1 MDIRIRLTRSSRQS
15 ITERL
20 QRAYRAGEL
29 RVIKR
34 IHALLGITAG
44 QSPTEVA
51 ELLHLNEQTVRG
63 YVTAFLL
70 QGLDS
75 LHYHRPPGRPA
86 KLTQTQR
93 RELAAL
99 LQAGPEAAGYATG
112 CWTTLLIQDLILR
125 HFGVTYHPHYVC
137 ELLDRLGFS
146 FQKARFVA
154 DHLDEAGR
162 AAWQQQTWP
171 EIWRLAQLQNAL
183 ILFGDEVSFGQ
194 WGSLSYTWAP
204 KGEQPTVKTSGRRK
218 AYKVFGLID
227 YLSGRL
233 FWQGLTGRF
242 NSETYA
248 AFLTAVLAQTRQPI
262 ILIQDGARYHT
273 SHAMRDF
280 FAAHADRLHV
290 FQLPAYSPDFNP
302 IEALWKKVRKHAT
315 HLKYFAKFEQLV
327 YAVQSTLTDFA
338 EMPEEILALMG
349 RYLRSLDAGANP

>member
-1 MDIRIRLTRSSRQS
+1 MEIRIRLTRSSRQS

-20 QRAYRAGEL
+20 QQAYRSGEL
-29 RVIKR
+29 RVVKR
-34 IHALLGITAG
+34 IHALLGIIDG
-44 QSPTEVA
+44 QPPTEVA
-51 ELLHLNEQTVRG
+51 ELLHLHEQTVRA
-63 YVTAFLL
+63 YVSAFLL
-70 QGLDS
+70 HGLDS
-75 LHYHRPPGRPA
+75 LRYRRSPGRPA

-93 RELAAL
+93 RELAGL
-99 LQAGPEAAGYATG
+99 LRAGPEAAGYATG

-125 HFGVTYHPHYVC
+125 HFGVSYHPHYVC

-162 AAWQQQTWP
+162 TVWQTETWP
-171 EIWRLAQLQNAL
+171 EIWRLAQAQKAL
-183 ILFGDEVSFGQ
+183 ILFGDEASFGQ

-227 YLSGRL
+227 YGSGRL
-233 FWQGLTGRF
+233 FWQGLTARF
-242 NSETYA
+242 NSATYT

-273 SHAMRDF
+273 GHAMRAF
-280 FAAHADRLHV
+280 FAAHADRLRV

-315 HLKYFAKFEQLV
+315 HLKYFAQFERVVQ
-327 YAVQSTLTDFA
+327 AVENALSDFA

-349 RYLRSLDAGANP
+349 LYVRSLDAVANP

>member
-1 MDIRIRLTRSSRQS
+1 MTIRIRLTRSLHQS
-15 ITERL
+15 LLERL

-34 IHALLGITAG
+34 IHALLGIVAG
-44 QSPTEVA
+44 QSPAEVA
-51 ELLHLNEQTVRG
+51 ELLDLSEQTVCS
-63 YVTAFLL
+63 YVRAFLL
-70 QGLDS
+70 HGLES
-75 LHYHRPPGRPA
+75 LRYRRPPGRPA
-86 KLTQTQR
+86 KLTPSQR
-93 RELAAL
+93 RELTAL
-99 LQAGPEAAGYATG
+99 LGAGPEAAGYATG
-112 CWTTLLIQDLILR
+112 CWTTLLIQDLIFR

-162 AAWQQQTWP
+162 SAWQQQTWP
-171 EIWRLAQLQNAL
+171 AIWRLAQQQDAL
-183 ILFGDEVSFGQ
+183 ILFGDEASFGQ

-204 KGEQPTVKTSGRRK
+204 KGQQPTVKTSGRRK
-218 AYKVFGLID
+218 AFKVFGLID
-227 YLSGRL
+227 YFSGRL
-233 FWQGLTGRF
+233 FWHGLTGRF

-273 SHAMRDF
+273 SRAMQAF

-302 IEALWKKVRKHAT
+302 IEALWKKVRKQAT
-315 HLKYFAKFEQLV
+315 HLKYFATFEQLV
-327 YAVQSTLTDFA
+327 AAVETTLTDFA
-338 EMPEEILALMG
+338 EMPDEILALMG
-349 RYLRSLDAGANP
+349 RYVRSLDAIANA

>member
-1 MDIRIRLTRSSRQS
+1 MDIRIRLTRSSHQS
-15 ITERL
+15 VTERL
-20 QRAYRAGEL
+20 QCAYHSGEL

-34 IHALLGITAG
+34 IHALLGIIAG
-44 QSPTEVA
+44 QSPKEVA
-51 ELLHLNEQTVRG
+51 ELLHLNEQTVCA

-70 QGLDS
+70 HGLDS
-75 LHYHRPPGRPA
+75 LRYHRPPGRPA

-93 RELAAL
+93 KALAAML
-99 LQAGPEAAGYATG
+99 SAGPEAAGYPTG

-125 HFGVTYHPHYVC
+125 HFGVTYHPHYLC

-162 AAWQQQTWP
+162 TAWQQQTWP
-171 EIWRLAQLQNAL
+171 EVWRLAQQQNAL
-183 ILFGDEVSFGQ
+183 ILFGDEASFGQ

-204 KGEQPTVKTSGRRK
+204 KGQQPTVMTSGRRK
-218 AYKVFGLID
+218 AYKIFGLID

-248 AFLTAVLAQTRQPI
+248 AFLMAVLAQTHQPI

-273 SHAMRDF
+273 SRAMRAF
-280 FAAHADRLHV
+280 FAAHADRLFV
-290 FQLPAYSPDFNP
+290 FQLPAYSPDLNP

-315 HLKYFAKFEQLV
+315 HLKYFAKFDQLV
-327 YAVQSTLTDFA
+327 QAVASTLTNFS
-338 EMPEEILALMG
+338 ELPEEILALMG
-349 RYLRSLDAGANP
+349 RYAHSLDAVAIP